1 MTKKTYQKLLR
12 LTVEEANLLRRNG
25 IEVPFRDYDSNKED
39 FSKYLVAWSPSK
51 KVAFLKKLMADLG
64 MSIAKEENQ
73 YEFKI
78 DHEREDMVKTLNYLS
93 CKDNLVEVRKPEV
106 IEDKVPTQ
114 LVTEKVS

>member
-1 MTKKTYQKLLR
+1 
-12 LTVEEANLLRRNG
+12 
-25 IEVPFRDYDSNKED
+25 
-39 FSKYLVAWSPSK
+39 
-51 KVAFLKKLMADLG
+51 

>member
-1 MTKKTYQKLLR
+1 
-12 LTVEEANLLRRNG
+12 
-25 IEVPFRDYDSNKED
+25 
-39 FSKYLVAWSPSK
+39 
-51 KVAFLKKLMADLG
+51 MADLG